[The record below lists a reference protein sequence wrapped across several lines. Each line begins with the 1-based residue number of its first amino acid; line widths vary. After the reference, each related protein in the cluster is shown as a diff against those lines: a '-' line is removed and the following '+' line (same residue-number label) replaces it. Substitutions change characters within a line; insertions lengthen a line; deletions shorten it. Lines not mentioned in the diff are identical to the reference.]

1 MVPLGTG
8 PGAPVMWLQGFS
20 QGDGGN
26 LDVMQI
32 PFTAYADDC
41 TVRGEIALGADRLS
55 DLLSSTTE
63 YEVRG
68 AAFRALD
75 DGHVVQA
82 DSVAVLRDDLCLVV
96 ASGPRGRAD
105 RRLWTRQHP
114 VRARVGP
121 YTVLGYLHAPPTID
135 PLRTTD
141 RRPIVA
147 LTNCVVG
154 YSEGHQ
160 PVWVESDTLLI
171 NTTKIDVLETAHPE
185 DLGLAAHVELPTKA
199 DSRAKDLT

>member
-1 MVPLGTG
+1 ME
-8 PGAPVMWLQGFS
+8 
-20 QGDGGN
+20 
-26 LDVMQI
+26 I

-41 TVRGEIALGADRLS
+41 TLSGEIALGADRLS
-55 DLLSSTTE
+55 DLLSSTYE
-63 YEVRG
+63 YEVKG
-68 AAFRALD
+68 ATFRALE

-82 DSVAVLRDDLCLVV
+82 DSAAVLRDDLCMVV

-135 PLRTTD
+135 PMKTTD

-147 LTNCVVG
+147 LTSCVVG
-154 YSEGHQ
+154 YAEGDTDI
-160 PVWVESDTLLI
+160 WVENDTLLI
-171 NTTKIDVLETAHPE
+171 NTHKIDRLETAHHQ
-185 DLGLAAHVELPTKA
+185 DLGLANHLELPTKL
-199 DSRAKDLT
+199 DPRAKELT

>member
-1 MVPLGTG
+1 
-8 PGAPVMWLQGFS
+8 
-20 QGDGGN
+20 
-26 LDVMQI
+26 MQI

-41 TVRGEIALGADRLS
+41 TVSGEIALGADRLS

-63 YEVRG
+63 YEVHA
-68 AAFRALD
+68 AAFKALD
-75 DGHVVQA
+75 DGHTVEA
-82 DSVAVLRDDLCLVV
+82 DSAAILRDDLCMVV

-135 PLRTTD
+135 PMRTTD

-154 YSEGHQ
+154 YAEGET
-160 PVWVESDTLLI
+160 PMWVESDTLLV
-171 NTTKIDVLETAHPE
+171 NTTTIDVLETAHPE
-185 DLGLAAHVELPTKA
+185 DLGLSPSLELPMKKDA
-199 DSRAKDLT
+199 RAKELT